1 MENGNYNVTERND
14 GEGKYNVTE
23 RNDGEWK
30 I

>member
-1 MENGNYNVTERND
+1 MDNGTIMLLRGMMDKGN
-14 GEGKYNVTE
+14 YNVTE